1 MPRGLKVRSARRHDR
16 QRHLCHAK
24 RSRIATAR
32 VEASIESYM
41 EMVLHDWELYQSGK
55 GNDRRYATCC
65 SQVALHS
72 EHSECQTHASSA
84 NHSCIAWQNGQ

>member
-1 MPRGLKVRSARRHDR
+1 MPRGLKVRSTRPHDR

-32 VEASIESYM
+32 VETSIESYM

-55 GNDRRYATCC
+55 GKR
-65 SQVALHS
+65 
-72 EHSECQTHASSA
+72 
-84 NHSCIAWQNGQ
+84 